1 MKRATWIFL
10 FLCLLGFSLVPIV
23 KGASIDGSV
32 INEKGEPVEQARIY
46 IYDGG
51 SLISTALT
59 DSKGE
64 FDFDA
69 VPESFEIIIFADSN
83 STRGVD
89 YLPYSD
95 MKRSGEKIVIEL
107 TPASSII
114 LEGSLQFID
123 SEKLPLQEYYIV
135 KDKSNE
141 TLNPSGVE
149 LVFTQKGMIKI
160 RDVPDDHII
169 VPSNSEIFL
178 AVNSSILIGSDV
190 LTREFSTNVI
200 ETPSK
205 GETLQIDIREY
216 SIPINSDIANNTLKE
231 LGTRLAEMEG
241 YGFYLSKQEGSESA
255 SSKLVQESRTL
266 YQQESYSESFDSLKR
281 GYIKAEHTLSELQL
295 MYKDASISVYMLIVF
310 LVAASLTTGYLLT
323 EDTKLQLLADLII
336 TGLSLSLFYYTYPG
350 SKIVSLGNFMATA
363 AASFIGLLALSTFIP
378 KILSVGSADGRIHT
392 RNLLVPIFSIA
403 KRSQRRRS
411 LRFLLTLTSI
421 TLLVMSFVTLTSF
434 SEGYGIIETR
444 QSKKADWEGVFIRE
458 GGWTENDPTF
468 ILMTE
473 TETDWLLSQPEVST
487 ISPKAQNTPQRNS
500 FLRLEGVPIRGVV
513 GISMRELDLVEIESA
528 LITGS
533 IPDENGVVISQ
544 SLLEETG
551 SELGETVSIGLQ
563 SFVIQGVLDDSELMK
578 IRDLD
583 GEAYLPDKWI
593 NTNPEGEVPN
603 WVLEPCEPKE
613 VLIMSIENAQKLPS
627 TGIQRVALA
636 MEQGTDPYSFAERL
650 ALERGYRSYA
660 STTSEFILLRLGNY
674 FEGRGFTLAIPW
686 AIVVLNVIVTMLN
699 SLFERRN
706 EIEILSS
713 VGLNPA
719 QVSAIFVSEAAI
731 TGFIGGGMG
740 YLLGLSFYK
749 GMAILNIGLQVHQK
763 VSAVWSL
770 ASIGLAISAVVTGA
784 FAALK
789 NSVVI
794 TPSLT
799 RRWKID
805 RGAGGFQE
813 PWRITVPIKMEKSEI
828 KPYLDYVYKRLKRL
842 ENHPVHITSSIKRE
856 DIEEGK
862 KISFIYK
869 SQQASTGNFYTI
881 NELFVE
887 PLGENEYGARLESL
901 GDPEWVHVAGSL
913 IRQITMDFSTE
924 EKINHA
930 QSSQSSHLSSRQS
943 DR

>member
-1 MKRATWIFL
+1 MKRATWLFL
-10 FLCLLGFSLVPIV
+10 FLCLLGFSLVPSV
-23 KGASIDGSV
+23 EGASITGLV
-32 INEKGEPVEQARIY
+32 INENGEPVEFARVY
-46 IYDGG
+46 IFDDG
-51 SLISTALT
+51 SLISTSLT
-59 DSKGE
+59 DTKGE
-64 FDFDA
+64 FDIDS
-69 VPESFEIIIFADSN
+69 VPESFEIIVYADSN
-83 STRGVD
+83 LTTGVD

-95 MKRSGEKIVIEL
+95 MRTAGEQIIIEL
-107 TPASSII
+107 KPASSII
-114 LEGSLQFID
+114 LQGSLQFID

-135 KDKSNE
+135 KDIDNK

-149 LVFTQKGMIKI
+149 LVFTQKGTLKI
-160 RDVPDDHII
+160 REVPDDHII
-169 VPSNSEIFL
+169 VPSNSEIIL
-178 AVNSSILIGSDV
+178 TVNSSILIASDV
-190 LTREFSTNVI
+190 LTREFNTDLL
-200 ETPSK
+200 ETPVK
-205 GETLQIDIREY
+205 GETLNIDVREY
-216 SIPINSDIANNTLKE
+216 SIPINLEIANTTLKE
-231 LGTRLAEMEG
+231 LATRLSEMEE
-241 YGFYLSKQEGSESA
+241 YGFYTAKQEGAESA
-255 SSKLVQESRTL
+255 SNKLVQEARSL
-266 YQQESYSESFDSLKR
+266 YQQDSYSESFDSLKR
-281 GYIKAEHTLSELQL
+281 GYIRAEHAISELQL
-295 MYKDASISVYMLIVF
+295 MYKDASVSVYVLIVF

-323 EDTKLQLLADLII
+323 EDTKLMLLADLVV
-336 TGLSLSLFYYTYPG
+336 TGLSLSVFYYTYPG
-350 SKIVSLGNFMATA
+350 SRIITIVKFLTTA
-363 AASFIGLLALSTFIP
+363 AISFLGLLALSTFIP
-378 KILSVGSADGRIHT
+378 RILSVGSSDGRIHT

-444 QSKKADWEGVFIRE
+444 QSKKVGWEGVFIRE
-458 GGWTENDPTF
+458 GGWTESDPTF
-468 ILMTE
+468 ILMTD
-473 TETDWLLSQPEVST
+473 TETDWLLSQPEVSS
-487 ISPKAQNTPQRNS
+487 ISPKAQNTPQRSS
-500 FLRLEGVPIRGVV
+500 FIRLEGVPISGVL
-513 GISMRELDLVEIESA
+513 GFTSMEFNLINIESA
-528 LITGS
+528 LISGS
-533 IPDENGVVISQ
+533 MPGDNGIVISNN
-544 SLLEETG
+544 LLEEINA
-551 SELGETVSIGLQ
+551 ELGDTVSIGLQ
-563 SFVIQGVLDDSELMK
+563 SFVLHGVLDDSELRN
-578 IRDLD
+578 IQDLD
-583 GEAYLPDKWI
+583 GEKYLPDKWI

-603 WVLEPCEPKE
+603 WVLEPCEPDE
-613 VLIMSIENAQKLPS
+613 VIFMSLENAQKLPS
-627 TGIQRVALA
+627 TGIQRVALS
-636 MEQGTDPYSFAERL
+636 MEGGADPYAFAERL

-660 STTSEFILLRLGNY
+660 STPDEYILLRLGNY

-699 SLFERRN
+699 SLYERRS

-719 QVSAIFVSEAAI
+719 QVSAIFVSEATI
-731 TGFIGGGMG
+731 IGFIGGGLG

-770 ASIGLAISAVVTGA
+770 ASIGLAISAVITGA

-805 RGAGGFQE
+805 RGTGGFQE
-813 PWRITVPIKMEKSEI
+813 PWRITVPIKMEKSEV
-828 KPYLDYVYKRLKRL
+828 KPYLDYVNKRLKRL
-842 ENHPVHITSSIKRE
+842 ENHPVHITSSIRRE

-869 SQQASTGNFYTI
+869 SLQASTGNFYTI

-887 PLGENEYGARLESL
+887 PFGENEYGARLESL

-930 QSSQSSHLSSRQS
+930 QSSQSSHPSSRQS